1 MRLSKSKPKNGFT
14 VFCYLLIVMVL
25 LLTSSSVI
33 ASHRTLFTFGKVE
46 VLRTS
51 DPNENKVWVFL
62 RRGDFINDQ
71 DLVRIPPRGLLR
83 LKYNDQDLLPTLPG
97 GRETKVIDLIRSGF
111 DRRRKSRN
119 INQSLS
125 GQPAL
130 DVLPLESK
138 PIPSETRKKSK
149 YLDSIDQGKLAKFRQ
164 HLGNLPIEIITQF
177 PSPTFSRST
186 GNYPSHNIQLA
197 QLLYPFCTKVDIAQG
212 VHSDFSNLGFL
223 YAQLLYYFKI
233 PTKLDVDQSGNLKIL
248 FDSGLQPAEWKKISA
263 NTSLVQHKSPNS
275 LPKDRIWLAIQ
286 FSPNWNFTTG
296 WYSASQSDGHR

>member
-1 MRLSKSKPKNGFT
+1 MRLSKSKPKNGFM

-62 RRGDFINDQ
+62 RRGDFVNDQ

-197 QLLYPFCTKVDIAQG
+197 QLLYPFCTKVDIAQ
-212 VHSDFSNLGFL
+212 
-223 YAQLLYYFKI
+223 
-233 PTKLDVDQSGNLKIL
+233 
-248 FDSGLQPAEWKKISA
+248 
-263 NTSLVQHKSPNS
+263 
-275 LPKDRIWLAIQ
+275 
-286 FSPNWNFTTG
+286 
-296 WYSASQSDGHR
+296 

>member
-1 MRLSKSKPKNGFT
+1 MRLSKSKLKNGFT
-14 VFCYLLIVMVL
+14 VFCYLLIVMIL

-62 RRGDFINDQ
+62 RRGDFVNDQ

-97 GRETKVIDLIRSGF
+97 GRESKVIDLIRSGF

-138 PIPSETRKKSK
+138 AIPSETRKKSK
-149 YLDSIDQGKLAKFRQ
+149 YLESIDREKLAQFRQ
-164 HLGNLPIEIITQF
+164 HLGDLPIEIITQF
-177 PSPTFSRST
+177 PSPTSSGSM
-186 GNYPSHNIQLA
+186 GNYPSHNIQL
-197 QLLYPFCTKVDIAQG
+197 
-212 VHSDFSNLGFL
+212 
-223 YAQLLYYFKI
+223 AQLLYYFKI

-248 FDSGLQPAEWKKISA
+248 FDSGLQPDEWKKISA